1 MQSGL
6 LFPQIFFPYT
16 HLSTEFSKILT
27 LTAPTGHVDPSNT
40 TTEDATS
47 QTSMKIQSSNFHV
60 KLDVSK
66 YPEELQ
72 MLIVALNHY
81 VLSMVMSCLF
91 SVPMTLLSLVGST
104 LAFNKITKVVMFQLT
119 NEKKYKLTQ
128 KHFAQIMK
136 LPVTGPFY
144 EVTIEKVVSTLNE
157 QGHQPRLI
165 VLSHFCKKAL
175 PCVRN
180 LLFGIF
186 L

>member
-1 MQSGL
+1 MLSIKGFWWAKL
-6 LFPQIFFPYT
+6 KTVVTLVKIFPKHSHNNHLFT
-16 HLSTEFSKILT
+16 KFSKT
-27 LTAPTGHVDPSNT
+27 LTMVAPTGHVDPSNT

-119 NEKKYKLTQ
+119 NEKKYKLT
-128 KHFAQIMK
+128 
-136 LPVTGPFY
+136 
-144 EVTIEKVVSTLNE
+144 
-157 QGHQPRLI
+157 
-165 VLSHFCKKAL
+165 
-175 PCVRN
+175 
-180 LLFGIF
+180 
-186 L
+186 